1 MKNKT
6 IFALTAVTL
15 VVAGINILVWWVS
28 RDTDPQL
35 AWIGFILVW
44 FNLLLGWLTFA
55 RQRAITYLFFSIALL
70 IEIILVVNKYWIL
83 SRGL

>member
-6 IFALTAVTL
+6 ILVLAAVTL

-70 IEIILVVNKYWIL
+70 IEIILIVNKYWIL